1 MSMDGQTRMAQL
13 GAMSMRLDHIATLMA
28 HMALAG
34 SSTGGALLI
43 MQMRGTMHR
52 QHVAHAVVE

>member
-1 MSMDGQTRMAQL
+1 MSVGGQTLTAKR
-13 GAMSMRLDHIATLMA
+13 AMGMRLVHGATLMA
-28 HMALAG
+28 RMALDG
-34 SSTGGALLI
+34 MPTGGALLI